1 MSFPWGLLFV
11 HIGVG
16 LLFKSAVEKWTDE
29 IVYESPVVGGQSLA
43 PASKQDGA
51 ESEESDSED
60 EEDGSVDSEDEL
72 EAA

>member
-16 LLFKSAVEKWTDE
+16 LLFKREMDKWMKDQE
-29 IVYESPVVGGQSLA
+29 PQEVLILV
-43 PASKQDGA
+43 PAERKQDGA

-72 EAA
+72 EAP